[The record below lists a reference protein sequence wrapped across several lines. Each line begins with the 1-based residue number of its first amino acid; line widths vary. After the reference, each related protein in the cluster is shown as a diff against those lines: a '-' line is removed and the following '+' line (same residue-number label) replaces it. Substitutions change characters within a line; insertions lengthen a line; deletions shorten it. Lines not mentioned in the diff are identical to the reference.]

1 MKEKTK
7 SNLYQI
13 VLSLYVFILL
23 ISIEGAS
30 GVNLAL
36 VRYGITFFIFYK
48 IVLEVKNNSNDQLL
62 NKNLL
67 VIFMGW
73 VVIMVVRNISDVFNS
88 AGNYVNLKRFI
99 GEELIIYSF
108 PLLMFIKIDLDE
120 IKKIFK
126 INLLFS
132 LIYLVISFFFF
143 SYFVNLNAESSDF
156 SFSTEGLIVY
166 FPSSLIILLFTSNY
180 HSKRVN
186 ISTIFII
193 VFATFVSVLI
203 ARRNKVLYFGTALLM
218 VSYLLSFSNT
228 ILTKSN
234 RFTNTIITGT
244 IFILLFLFSISNI
257 DSFSYFLERTETG
270 FDSREDIIDEFFYD
284 FNNTPQDW
292 IIGRGFHGV
301 FTSRTLSTS
310 DTENIR
316 DLIEN
321 GYLYSILKGGLIYVG
336 LLFII
341 FLKSFFNGFIKSKN
355 LFSKGMA
362 LLILLYLVDMMG
374 YGLPSGSF
382 KYMVVFLAIAV
393 CNSPRINNMSDLDI
407 IQKLRLK

>member
-1 MKEKTK
+1 MKEITK

-13 VLSLYVFILL
+13 ILSCYVLILL

-30 GVNLAL
+30 GVNFAL
-36 VRYGITFFIFYK
+36 IRYSITFFIFYK
-48 IVLEVKNNSNDQLL
+48 IVLEVKHNSNDQLL

-67 VIFMGW
+67 ILFMGW
-73 VVIMVVRNISDVFNS
+73 TVIMVLRNIGDVFIS
-88 AGNYVNLKRFI
+88 TGNYINLKRFLS
-99 GEELIIYSF
+99 EELLIYSF

-126 INLLFS
+126 INLIFS

-143 SYFVNLNAESSDF
+143 SYFINLNAESSDF

-186 ISTIFII
+186 ISTVFII
-193 VFATFVSVLI
+193 VFATFVSVLL

-218 VSYLLSFSNT
+218 VSYLLNFSNT
-228 ILTKSN
+228 ILIKSN
-234 RFTNTIITGT
+234 RFTNSIITIT

-270 FDSREDIIDEFFYD
+270 IESREDIIDEFFYD

-292 IIGRGFHGV
+292 ITGRGFHGV

-321 GYLYSILKGGLIYVG
+321 GYLFAILKGGFIYVG
-336 LLFII
+336 LLLII
-341 FLKSFFNGFIKSKN
+341 FIKSFYNGFIKSKN
-355 LFSKGMA
+355 LFSKGMG
-362 LLILLYLVDMMG
+362 LLILLYLVDLMG
-374 YGLPSGSF
+374 YGLPSIGF
-382 KYMVVFLAIAV
+382 KYLVVFLAIAV
-393 CNSPRINNMSDLDI
+393 CNSPQINKMTDLDI